1 MIFVEIYKKSGM
13 HLLLNKTHLLIDP
26 LSHQESDAVL
36 ISHAHSDHI
45 NLRVFDEFT
54 QPIYLSQPT
63 FEILCARA
71 KKEFKQKENIH
82 FLKND
87 DEIQVD
93 GITIKAVDAGHCIG
107 SLQYKISFN
116 QHIIIYTGDFSLEPR
131 MGMQKGVV
139 IKGKNATL
147 ITDSTYA
154 DKKYIFPSRM
164 ELYRDIL
171 EWLKS
176 VFKTSKTAVIFAR
189 ELGTGQELTD
199 LINESTL
206 NCELW
211 VHPSIYFHNMI
222 HASYYPLGT
231 FQYRRNVFDRSLD
244 DYFSTKK
251 TKPQPRRVHLLPIHM
266 YKRENISQIKEQ
278 YGTDALAICTGWA
291 LTQRFSIHSFAL
303 SSHADYPNIQRYWTE
318 SGAREIIYF

>member
-1 MIFVEIYKKSGM
+1 MILVEIYKKSGM

-36 ISHAHSDHI
+36 ITHAHSDHI
-45 NLRVFDEFT
+45 NLRVFEEFT

-63 FEILCARA
+63 FEILSARS
-71 KKEFKQKENIH
+71 KKEFEKKENIH

-87 DEIQVD
+87 DEIQID
-93 GITIKAVDAGHCIG
+93 GITIQAVNAGHCIG
-107 SLQYKISFN
+107 SLQYKISFK
-116 QHIIIYTGDFSLEPR
+116 QHTIIHTGDFSLEPR

-164 ELYRDIL
+164 KLYRDIL
-171 EWLKS
+171 EWLKL
-176 VFKTSKTAVIFAR
+176 VLKTYKIAVLFAR
-189 ELGTGQELTD
+189 ELGTGQELTN
-199 LINESTL
+199 LISESTL

-222 HASYYPLGT
+222 HNSYYPLGT
-231 FQYRRNVFDRSLD
+231 FQYRRSLFDRSLD
-244 DYFSTKK
+244 DYFSAKK
-251 TKPQPRRVHLLPIHM
+251 TRPQPRRVHLLPIHL
-266 YKRENISQIKEQ
+266 YKRDNLSKIKEQ
-278 YGTDALAICTGWA
+278 YGTAALAICTGWA
-291 LTQRFSIHSFAL
+291 LTQRFAIQSFAL
-303 SSHADYPNIQRYWTE
+303 SSHADYLNIQKYWAE
-318 SGAREIIYF
+318 SGAHELIYF